1 MNATVYLFGEFNSG
15 YSQYPDDYTS
25 AIFNQFHKNAK
36 STTQIAIHRDGNLI
50 YYGYIRKLEQERY
63 IGLCVVLNGLLLTR
77 IDGLF
82 SLFENTISGLVTKGL
97 LIHFN
102 EQGDIVTKVEKL
114 YLNKEEVGLLNESLR
129 AGFNRFVGNIT
140 TLPAISFGTPKDSIK
155 NFIVDDDLNE
165 IIKSS
170 YTNGYTFIY
179 KSKDFNT
186 AQINSYKGV
195 LTRVNNE
202 KKELQEK
209 LDKLQNEH
217 TKTLRQKKQFK
228 FVLTLFVVLLGCA
241 IGLFSLNDNLNI
253 TRNALSSANDSI
265 SMLQDSLN
273 SQIIRISNLH
283 STNRKLAQTIQ
294 KEQEQRVKAENS
306 YENLKKIISE
316 RQPFIVKKTSF
327 NFRTG
332 YLRFDYYGMTDG
344 AVTINVRVYND
355 SGVSFSTSST
365 TYIQSG
371 DNTASIYVNRSLD
384 AKEWYSFEILKDN
397 TILGGSRH

>member
-217 TKTLRQKKQFK
+217 AKTLRQKKQFK